1 MYAKQFKDEEI
12 AALKSQGMTNKEV
25 AALGCSEK
33 TVQRANVANRQKGH
47 NRKHG
52 QKGHR
57 QTYKTII

>member
-1 MYAKQFKDEEI
+1 MQNNLKNEEI
-12 AALKSQGMTNKEV
+12 TALKPQGMMNKEI

-57 QTYKTII
+57 QTKP

>member
-12 AALKSQGMTNKEV
+12 TALKSQGMTNKEV
-25 AALGCSEK
+25 AAVLGCSEK

-57 QTYKTII
+57 QTKP